1 MSDNDYIVC
10 PNPNCGY
17 TGVGERYG
25 GSSCLLLII
34 LLCLG
39 ILPGILYLL
48 WAGEPK
54 LKCPRCGVR
63 IR

>member
-1 MSDNDYIVC
+1 MKIIC

-17 TGVGERYG
+17 QGKGKQVG
-25 GSSCLLLII
+25 GSNGCLLII

-48 WAGEPK
+48 WAPK
-54 LKCPRCGVR
+54 KGVVCPKCGCR
-63 IR
+63 IN